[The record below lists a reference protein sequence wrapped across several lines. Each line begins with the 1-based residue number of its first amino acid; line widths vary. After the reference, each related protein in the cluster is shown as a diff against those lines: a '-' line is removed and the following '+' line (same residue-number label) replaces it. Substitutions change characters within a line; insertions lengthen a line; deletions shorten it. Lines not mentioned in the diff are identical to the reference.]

1 MKIRP
6 LTPDNYNKVSALL
19 SSSFPGSNYE
29 TQLIDKLHKNGKPLH
44 EWVCI
49 HRNRFIAYV
58 AFSHAFNGSKVC
70 GLHLGP
76 LAVNPGYQ
84 NQGVRSEL
92 LRFCLR
98 QPAIKESTIYVLGE
112 PRFYQKF
119 GFEKCAQ
126 PICPLDKS
134 NKHFLAIRNASPD
147 NFTVGYEPEFK

>member
-6 LTPDNYNKVSALL
+6 LTPDNYHKVSALL
-19 SSSFPGSNYE
+19 RSSFPGSNYE

-49 HRNRFIAYV
+49 HTNRFIAYA

-70 GLHLGP
+70 GLHLAP
-76 LAVNPGYQ
+76 LAVSPGYQ
-84 NQGVRSEL
+84 NQGVGSEL

-98 QPAIKESTIYVLGE
+98 QPEIKESTIYVLGE

-119 GFEKCAQ
+119 GFEKCAL
-126 PICPLDKS
+126 PICPFDKN
-134 NKHFLAIRNASPD
+134 NKNFLAIRNASPD
-147 NFTVGYEPEFK
+147 NFTVGYEPEFT